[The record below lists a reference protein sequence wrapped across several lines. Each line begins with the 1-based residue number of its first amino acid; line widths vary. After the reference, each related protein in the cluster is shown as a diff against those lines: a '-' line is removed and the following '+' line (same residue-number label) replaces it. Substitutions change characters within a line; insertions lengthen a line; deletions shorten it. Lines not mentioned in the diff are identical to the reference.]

1 LNEHHQRMVEEARQW
16 SEYHSKDAAKE
27 RSKQK
32 RINKEK
38 DHFFRKEKSKI
49 QNLTNIEK
57 INAFSKLNPTE
68 RLAQIAKDETI
79 ILEAIPLNL
88 ISTKEQ

>member
-1 LNEHHQRMVEEARQW
+1 MKEHHQRMVEEARQW
-16 SEYHSKDAAKE
+16 SEYHSKDAVKE

-38 DHFFRKEKSKI
+38 DHLFRKEKSKI

-57 INAFSKLNPTE
+57 INALSKLNPTE
-68 RLAQIAKDETI
+68 RLAQIAKD
-79 ILEAIPLNL
+79 
-88 ISTKEQ
+88 

>member
-1 LNEHHQRMVEEARQW
+1 MNEHHQRMVEEARQW

-38 DHFFRKEKSKI
+38 VHLFRKEKSKI
-49 QNLTNIEK
+49 QNLINIEK
-57 INAFSKLNPTE
+57 INALSKLKPTE
-68 RLAQIAKDETI
+68 RLAQIAKD
-79 ILEAIPLNL
+79 
-88 ISTKEQ
+88 

>member
-1 LNEHHQRMVEEARQW
+1 MNEHHQRMVEEARQW

-38 DHFFRKEKSKI
+38 IIYSVKKK
-49 QNLTNIEK
+49 
-57 INAFSKLNPTE
+57 
-68 RLAQIAKDETI
+68 AKFKT
-79 ILEAIPLNL
+79 
-88 ISTKEQ
+88 

>member
-1 LNEHHQRMVEEARQW
+1 MVEEARQW

-38 DHFFRKEKSKI
+38 DHLFRKEKSKI
-49 QNLTNIEK
+49 QNQTNIEK
-57 INAFSKLNPTE
+57 INTLSKFLDAFSLMSLYFIDYLKLF
-68 RLAQIAKDETI
+68 L
-79 ILEAIPLNL
+79 LL
-88 ISTKEQ
+88 

>member
-1 LNEHHQRMVEEARQW
+1 LSSLHFFEDKYPTGKNLKLLNEHHQRMVEEARQW

-38 DHFFRKEKSKI
+38 IIYSVKKK
-49 QNLTNIEK
+49 
-57 INAFSKLNPTE
+57 
-68 RLAQIAKDETI
+68 AKFKT
-79 ILEAIPLNL
+79 
-88 ISTKEQ
+88 

>member
-1 LNEHHQRMVEEARQW
+1 MVEEARQW

-38 DHFFRKEKSKI
+38 VHLFRKEKSKI
-49 QNLTNIEK
+49 QN
-57 INAFSKLNPTE
+57 SKPN
-68 RLAQIAKDETI
+68 KY
-79 ILEAIPLNL
+79 
-88 ISTKEQ
+88 

>member
-1 LNEHHQRMVEEARQW
+1 MKEHHQRMVEEARQW

-38 DHFFRKEKSKI
+38 DHLFRKEKSKI
-49 QNLTNIEK
+49 QNQTNIEK
-57 INAFSKLNPTE
+57 INTLSKFLDAFSLMSLYFIDYLKLF
-68 RLAQIAKDETI
+68 L
-79 ILEAIPLNL
+79 LL
-88 ISTKEQ
+88 